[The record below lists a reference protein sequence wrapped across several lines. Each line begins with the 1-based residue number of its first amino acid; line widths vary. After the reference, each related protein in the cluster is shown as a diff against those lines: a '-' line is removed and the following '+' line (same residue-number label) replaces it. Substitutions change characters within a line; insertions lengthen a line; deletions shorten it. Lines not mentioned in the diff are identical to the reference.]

1 VIERR
6 LELAGGGTLAWIEFG
21 SRGRPLLALHGNF
34 GRGRLWA
41 PLAEAI
47 APRWRVLAADLP
59 SHGHSDSP
67 DGDWLPAAVDA
78 VAALA
83 ATLPVPPVLAGHS
96 IGGLVAYT
104 LAAQRPELVAA
115 LIVVDTPASV
125 GGIAADTEA
134 LPDRFPTFAALR
146 AALDDP
152 WAWESAA
159 EFDDGW
165 GFLFDA
171 DELSAARAAVTGDH
185 WARWRGSRMPALLV
199 RGIDSPRLAAGHAS
213 EMASRRMNTRLVE
226 IRGGHSPQED
236 DPEAF
241 ADAVRTFLDGLG

>member
-6 LELAGGGTLAWIEFG
+6 LELPSGYTLAWIEFG
-21 SRGRPLLALHGNF
+21 TRGRPLIALHGNF

-41 PLAEAI
+41 PLAA
-47 APRWRVLAADLP
+47 ALGPGWRVLAPDLP

-67 DGDWLPAAVDA
+67 EGDWLAAAVDA

-83 ATLPVPPVLAGHS
+83 ATLPVAPVVLGHS
-96 IGGLVAYT
+96 IGGLTAYT
-104 LAAQRPELVAA
+104 LAAQRADLVAA
-115 LIVVDTPASV
+115 LVIVDTPASL
-125 GGIAADTEA
+125 GGIPAQTQA

-171 DELSAARAAVTGDH
+171 EELARARAAVTGDH
-185 WARWRGSRMPALLV
+185 WAHWRGSRMPALLV
-199 RGIDSPRLAAGHAS
+199 RGMDSPRLAAGHAS
-213 EMASRRMNTRLVE
+213 EMTTRRNGTRLVE
-226 IRGGHSPQED
+226 VRGGHSPQED
-236 DPEAF
+236 DPAAF
-241 ADAVRTFLDGLG
+241 AAAVRDFVNGLT